1 MASFSREEE
10 LKLWEDFVKNNDYK
24 ALKKLKYSLR
34 GMIRSIV
41 SKYINKD
48 GSVSE
53 AQILARIDGE
63 LPNILRKYNP
73 SSGNQLNTFLYP
85 HIVGHVKNAVKE
97 NQLEAHVPRTEAPQV
112 SYYRSGLESARLE
125 YGDNPTD
132 QQILQFAPE
141 LNDIAG
147 VQKAKQYHVR
157 TSIGDVMHGTGEGDP
172 VQFKDQF
179 MNHGFTQS
187 SLEASLKLNDVKKTI
202 EDLNPQ
208 DKRIVE
214 EYVFNGRH
222 VTDIALSLGVSSSK
236 VRKVIKDWQESVKQ
250 KGIV

>member
-1 MASFSREEE
+1 MANFSREEE
-10 LKLWEDFVKNNDYK
+10 LKLWEDFVKKNDYK
-24 ALKKLKYSLR
+24 ALKKLKFSLR

-41 SKYINKD
+41 AKYINTD

-63 LPNILRKYNP
+63 LPNILRKYDPN
-73 SSGNQLNTFLYP
+73 SGNQLNTFLYP

-97 NQLEAHVPRTEAPQV
+97 NQLEAHVPRTEAPQL
-112 SYYRSGLESARLE
+112 SYYRSGLEAAKLE
-125 YGDNPTD
+125 YGDSPTD
-132 QQILQFAPE
+132 NQILQFAPE
-141 LNDIAG
+141 LNNLEG
-147 VQKAKQYHVR
+147 VQKAKQYYVR
-157 TSIGDVMHGTGEGDP
+157 TSIGDVLHGSGEGDA

-179 MNHGFTQS
+179 IHNGFTQS
-187 SLEASLKLNDVKKTI
+187 SLDASLKLNDVKIAI
-202 EDLNPQ
+202 EALNPQ

-214 EYVFNGRH
+214 EYVYNGRH

-250 KGIV
+250 KGIM